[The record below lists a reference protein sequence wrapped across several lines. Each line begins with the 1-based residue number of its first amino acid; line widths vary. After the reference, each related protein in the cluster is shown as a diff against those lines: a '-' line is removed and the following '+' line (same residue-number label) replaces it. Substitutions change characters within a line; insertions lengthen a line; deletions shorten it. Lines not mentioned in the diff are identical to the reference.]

1 MNRSRLDILNER
13 KQDLKDITN
22 EKLKKLEQFYQMAD
36 LIKLNEDTKHFF
48 QLAYDLYGRDIIDRI
63 RKSTNQTQ
71 SEKDN
76 LIGKFDLL
84 HQLII
89 PFINNN
95 NSN

>member
-1 MNRSRLDILNER
+1 MNRNRLDILNER
-13 KQDLKDITN
+13 KQELNQLTT
-22 EKLKKLEQFYQMAD
+22 EKLKKLEQFYQMAE
-36 LIKLNEDTKHFF
+36 LIKLNKDTKHFF
-48 QLAYDLYGRDIIDRI
+48 NLAYDLYGKDIIDRI